1 MHSNNNGNTYNSS
14 GAVVLFNGGSP
25 LGNTGVTANSNTG
38 TLNNGS
44 VAGSTVDLNTYYNI
58 YQGSASYIITD
69 KLVVGGL
76 YGVIRDITYHVKN
89 AHGWNIGAFYDV
101 FKDTHTYLM
110 YDVIKND
117 AGAGF
122 TQAASAGL
130 SPNFSAANDVN
141 GRKITGV
148 QLGVMYNF

>member
-1 MHSNNNGNTYNSS
+1 MIAFGYGVLSPVFPAVASDLFAGPGFSTIY
-14 GAVVLFNGGSP
+14 GA
-25 LGNTGVTANSNTG
+25 
-38 TLNNGS
+38 
-44 VAGSTVDLNTYYNI
+44 
-58 YQGSASYIITD
+58 
-69 KLVVGGL
+69 L

-89 AHGWNIGAFYDV
+89 AHGYAAGAFYDV
-101 FKDTHTYLM
+101 FKDTHTYFM
-110 YDVIKND
+110 YDVIQND